1 MYLFVV
7 LDFGLFFY
15 YYFDFVNGKVW
26 LMLEYYVVLGKLTLA
41 LRPATD
47 DIEICRIKGD
57 KK

>member
-1 MYLFVV
+1 
-7 LDFGLFFY
+7 
-15 YYFDFVNGKVW
+15 
-26 LMLEYYVVLGKLTLA
+26 MLEYYVVLGKLTLA